1 MSGEHST
8 QFMPTVVHVGP
19 ISSPGGIQSVIKT
32 LTDHP
37 LEGWD
42 VQQIE
47 SHSTGSLYS
56 KLKVYASAKNELR
69 ELLESKNDVVV
80 HLHSASDYSFHRKLR
95 LAELA
100 YALGGKIVFHI
111 HSGNIIQWLGKG
123 NRAKKL
129 RARLEECK
137 ATIICLSERWKEL
150 LTPLLGRCK
159 VSLNPIDPIHCISDT
174 VERVPNQLLLLGR
187 NDSVKGHEFAF
198 EIMRQLQKIDS
209 DIVLHCT
216 GVEESPEDLTNVV
229 AHGWLEQ
236 EKKIELLQRSSLL
249 LIPSKWEGQPMVALE
264 ALACGT
270 PVLASDSI
278 HSLPSIIHKA
288 KNANKNSWL
297 AGIESI
303 LTSKNNQIIHSES
316 VLNHQIVNVNSSLRS
331 IYPDILSSQS

>member
-1 MSGEHST
+1 MSGQHFT
-8 QFMPTVVHVGP
+8 RYMPTVVHVGP

-37 LEGWD
+37 PEGWD
-42 VQQIE
+42 VRQIE
-47 SHSTGSLYS
+47 SHSDGSLYS
-56 KLKVYASAKNELR
+56 KLKAYNSAKTELK
-69 ELLESKNDVVV
+69 ELLESKDDVVV

-95 LAELA
+95 LAEFA
-100 YALGGKIVFHI
+100 FSLGGKIVFHI

-129 RARLEECK
+129 RARLEQCK
-137 ATIICLSERWKEL
+137 ATIVCLSDRWKEL

-159 VSLNPIDPIHCISDT
+159 VSLNPIDPIHCISDS
-174 VERVPNQLLLLGR
+174 VKRVPNQILLLGR

-198 EIMRQLQKIDS
+198 DIMRKLQENNS

-216 GVEESPEDLTNVV
+216 GVEQSPEDLENVV

-236 EKKIELLQRSSLL
+236 EKKVELLQQSSLL
-249 LIPSKWEGQPMVALE
+249 ILPSKWEGQPMVALE

-278 HSLPSIIHKA
+278 HSLPDVVEKCSMDEVSLWGETISSLLKT
-288 KNANKNSWL
+288 NQQL
-297 AGIESI
+297 A
-303 LTSKNNQIIHSES
+303 TSES
-316 VLNHQIVNVNSSLRS
+316 VVAHSVTAVQTNLLA
-331 IYPDILSSQS
+331 IYDQL

>member
-1 MSGEHST
+1 MSGEHFT
-8 QFMPTVVHVGP
+8 QYMPTVVHVGP
-19 ISSPGGIQSVIKT
+19 ISSQGGIQSVIKT

-37 LEGWD
+37 PEGWD
-42 VQQIE
+42 VRQIE
-47 SHSTGSLYS
+47 SHSAGSLYS
-56 KLKVYASAKNELR
+56 KLKVYGSAKTELK
-69 ELLESKNDVVV
+69 ELLESKTDVVV

-95 LAELA
+95 LAEFA
-100 YALGGKIVFHI
+100 FSLGGKIVFHI

-129 RARLEECK
+129 RARLEKCD

-174 VERVPNQLLLLGR
+174 VKRVPNQLLLLGR
-187 NDSVKGHEFAF
+187 NDAVKGHEFAF
-198 EIMRQLQKIDS
+198 EIMRKLQQNNS

-216 GVEESPEDLTNVV
+216 GVEESPQDLQNVV

-236 EKKIELLQRSSLL
+236 EKKVELLQQSSLL
-249 LIPSKWEGQPMVALE
+249 LLPSKWEGQPMVALE

-278 HSLPSIIHKA
+278 HSLPEAVKKCSMDEASLWCEKISSLLEIDHQITGPDSIVNH
-288 KNANKNSWL
+288 
-297 AGIESI
+297 
-303 LTSKNNQIIHSES
+303 S
-316 VLNHQIVNVNSSLRS
+316 VLAVNRNLQS
-331 IYPDILSSQS
+331 IYDQL

>member
-1 MSGEHST
+1 
-8 QFMPTVVHVGP
+8 MPTVVHVGP

-32 LTDHP
+32 LTNHP
-37 LEGWD
+37 PEGWA
-42 VQQIE
+42 VRQIE
-47 SHSTGSLYS
+47 SHSGGSLYS
-56 KLKVYASAKNELR
+56 KLKVYGSAKKELK
-69 ELLESKNDVVV
+69 ELLESEKDVVV

-95 LAELA
+95 LAEFA
-100 YALGGKIVFHI
+100 FSLGGKIVFHI

-129 RARLEECK
+129 KARLEQCK
-137 ATIICLSERWKEL
+137 ATIICLSDRWKEL

-198 EIMRQLQKIDS
+198 EIMRKLQQDNS
-209 DIVLHCT
+209 DILLHCT
-216 GVEESPEDLTNVV
+216 GVEESPEDLQNVV

-236 EKKIELLQRSSLL
+236 EKKIELLQQSSLL
-249 LIPSKWEGQPMVALE
+249 ILPSKWEGQPMVALE

-278 HSLPSIIHKA
+278 HSLPSIIGNAEDKNIHLWIEKIQSMLALATNAEENHK
-288 KNANKNSWL
+288 
-297 AGIESI
+297 SI
-303 LTSKNNQIIHSES
+303 LKH
-316 VLNHQIVNVNSSLRS
+316 NVEDVHSSLKD
-331 IYPDILSSQS
+331 IYSGLFSNQS

>member
-1 MSGEHST
+1 
-8 QFMPTVVHVGP
+8 MPTVVHVGP

-37 LEGWD
+37 PEGWD
-42 VQQIE
+42 VRQIE
-47 SHSTGSLYS
+47 SHSDGSLYS
-56 KLKVYASAKNELR
+56 KLKAYNSAKTELR
-69 ELLESKNDVVV
+69 EVLESKDDVVV

-95 LAELA
+95 LAEFA
-100 YALGGKIVFHI
+100 FSLGGKIVFHI

-129 RARLEECK
+129 RARLEKCN
-137 ATIICLSERWKEL
+137 ATIICLSDRWKEL

-159 VSLNPIDPIHCISDT
+159 VSLNPIDPIHCISDS
-174 VERVPNQLLLLGR
+174 VKRVSNQILLLGR

-198 EIMRQLQKIDS
+198 DIMRKFQQKGS

-216 GVEESPEDLTNVV
+216 GVEESPEDLENVV

-236 EKKIELLQRSSLL
+236 EKKVELLQQSSLL
-249 LIPSKWEGQPMVALE
+249 ILPSKWEGQPMVALE

-278 HSLPSIIHKA
+278 HSLPDTVEKCSMDEASLWGETI
-288 KNANKNSWL
+288 
-297 AGIESI
+297 
-303 LTSKNNQIIHSES
+303 
-316 VLNHQIVNVNSSLRS
+316 SSLLKTNQQLATS
-331 IYPDILSSQS
+331 DSVVAHSVTAIQTNLLAIYDQL

>member
-1 MSGEHST
+1 MCGEHFT
-8 QFMPTVVHVGP
+8 QYMPTVVHVGP
-19 ISSPGGIQSVIKT
+19 ISSKGGIQSVIKT

-37 LEGWD
+37 PEGWD
-42 VQQIE
+42 VRQIE
-47 SHSTGSLYS
+47 SHSAGSLYS
-56 KLKVYASAKNELR
+56 KLKVYASAKTELK
-69 ELLESKNDVVV
+69 ELLESTTDVVV

-100 YALGGKIVFHI
+100 FSLGGKIVFHI

-159 VSLNPIDPIHCISDT
+159 VSLNPIDPIHRISDT

-187 NDSVKGHEFAF
+187 NDAVKGHEFAF
-198 EIMRQLQKIDS
+198 EIMRKLQQNNS
-209 DIVLHCT
+209 EIVLHCT
-216 GVEESPEDLTNVV
+216 GVEESPEDLDNVV

-236 EKKIELLQRSSLL
+236 EKKIELLQQSSLL
-249 LIPSKWEGQPMVALE
+249 IIPSKWEGQPMVALE

-278 HSLPSIIHKA
+278 HSLPEVVEKCSMDDISLWCETI
-288 KNANKNSWL
+288 
-297 AGIESI
+297 
-303 LTSKNNQIIHSES
+303 
-316 VLNHQIVNVNSSLRS
+316 SSLLEIDSQTTGSEDVVNHSVTAVQTNLQS
-331 IYPDILSSQS
+331 IYDQLQ

>member
-1 MSGEHST
+1 
-8 QFMPTVVHVGP
+8 MPTVVHVGP

-37 LEGWD
+37 PEGWD
-42 VQQIE
+42 VRQIE
-47 SHSTGSLYS
+47 SHSEGSLYS
-56 KLKVYASAKNELR
+56 KLKAYNSAKTELK
-69 ELLESKNDVVV
+69 ELLESEKDVVV

-95 LAELA
+95 LAEFA
-100 YALGGKIVFHI
+100 FSLGGKIVFHI

-129 RARLEECK
+129 RARLEHCK
-137 ATIICLSERWKEL
+137 ATIVCLSDRWKEL

-198 EIMRQLQKIDS
+198 EIMRKLQQDNP
-209 DIVLHCT
+209 DILLHCT
-216 GVEESPEDLTNVV
+216 GVEESPEDLQNVV

-236 EKKIELLQRSSLL
+236 EKKVELLQQSSLL
-249 LIPSKWEGQPMVALE
+249 ILPSKWEGQPMVALE

-270 PVLASDSI
+270 PVLASESI
-278 HSLPSIIHKA
+278 HSLPSVIGNAEDKNIHFWIEKIQSMLA
-288 KNANKNSWL
+288 LAVNAEENYK
-297 AGIESI
+297 SI
-303 LTSKNNQIIHSES
+303 LKH
-316 VLNHQIVNVNSSLRS
+316 NVDDVHSSLKD
-331 IYPDILSSQS
+331 IYSGLFSNQS

>member
-1 MSGEHST
+1 MSGQHFT
-8 QFMPTVVHVGP
+8 RYMPTVVHVGP

-37 LEGWD
+37 PEGWG

-47 SHSTGSLYS
+47 SHSDGSLYS
-56 KLKVYASAKNELR
+56 KLKAYNSAKTELR
-69 ELLESKNDVVV
+69 ELLESKDDVVV

-95 LAELA
+95 LAEFA
-100 YALGGKIVFHI
+100 FSLGGKIVFHI

-129 RARLEECK
+129 RARLEKCN
-137 ATIICLSERWKEL
+137 ATIICLSDRWKEL

-159 VSLNPIDPIHCISDT
+159 VSLNPIDPIHCISDS
-174 VERVPNQLLLLGR
+174 VKRVSNQILLLGR

-198 EIMRQLQKIDS
+198 DIMRKFQQKGS

-216 GVEESPEDLTNVV
+216 GVEQSPEDLQNVV

-236 EKKIELLQRSSLL
+236 EKKVELLQQSSLL
-249 LIPSKWEGQPMVALE
+249 ILPSKWEGQPMVALE

-278 HSLPSIIHKA
+278 HSLPEAVVKCSMGEITVWGETI
-288 KNANKNSWL
+288 
-297 AGIESI
+297 
-303 LTSKNNQIIHSES
+303 
-316 VLNHQIVNVNSSLRS
+316 SSLLKINQQITTSDSVVNHSVASVQNNLQS
-331 IYPDILSSQS
+331 IYDQL

>member
-1 MSGEHST
+1 MSGQHFT
-8 QFMPTVVHVGP
+8 RYMPTVVHVGP

-37 LEGWD
+37 PEGWD
-42 VQQIE
+42 VRQIE
-47 SHSTGSLYS
+47 SHSDGSLYS
-56 KLKVYASAKNELR
+56 KLKAYNSAKTELR

-95 LAELA
+95 LAEFA
-100 YALGGKIVFHI
+100 FSLGGKIVFHI

-129 RARLEECK
+129 RARLEQCK
-137 ATIICLSERWKEL
+137 ATIVCLSNRWNEL

-159 VSLNPIDPIHCISDT
+159 VSLNPINPIHCISDT
-174 VERVPNQLLLLGR
+174 IERVPNQILLLGR

-198 EIMRQLQKIDS
+198 DIMRKLQQDGS

-216 GVEESPEDLTNVV
+216 GVEQSPEDLENVV

-236 EKKIELLQRSSLL
+236 EKKVELLQQSSLL
-249 LIPSKWEGQPMVALE
+249 ILPSKWEGQPMVALE

-278 HSLPSIIHKA
+278 YSLPEAVVKCSMDEISDWTDQILLMKTSSHEF
-288 KNANKNSWL
+288 NADVVDSHRVKE
-297 AGIESI
+297 I
-303 LTSKNNQIIHSES
+303 
-316 VLNHQIVNVNSSLRS
+316 SSNLIR
-331 IYPDILSSQS
+331 IYSNL

>member
-1 MSGEHST
+1 
-8 QFMPTVVHVGP
+8 MPTVVHVGP

-37 LEGWD
+37 PEGWD
-42 VQQIE
+42 VRQIE
-47 SHSTGSLYS
+47 SHSEGSLYS
-56 KLKVYASAKNELR
+56 KLKAYNSAKTELK
-69 ELLESKNDVVV
+69 ELLESEKDVVV

-95 LAELA
+95 LAEFA
-100 YALGGKIVFHI
+100 FSLGGKIVFHI

-129 RARLEECK
+129 RARLEQCK
-137 ATIICLSERWKEL
+137 ATIVCLSDRWKEL

-198 EIMRQLQKIDS
+198 EIMRKIQKDNS
-209 DIVLHCT
+209 DILLHCT
-216 GVEESPEDLTNVV
+216 GVEESPEDLQNVV

-236 EKKIELLQRSSLL
+236 EKKVELLQQSSLL
-249 LIPSKWEGQPMVALE
+249 ILPSKWEGQPMVALE

-278 HSLPSIIHKA
+278 HSLPDVVKKCSMDDFSLWSEKISSLLEINEDII
-288 KNANKNSWL
+288 L
-297 AGIESI
+297 FESI
-303 LTSKNNQIIHSES
+303 GVHSVTSVQTNLLT
-316 VLNHQIVNVNSSLRS
+316 
-331 IYPDILSSQS
+331 IYDQLK